1 MLCTRDSCLANLIA
15 NDLQARAKNEYLIK
29 QVTNAKQPCDDD
41 DDAGNIHYFLRKVL
55 HFEIMSRR
63 RIVGVVL
70 LCGLSHITI
79 LSFSQRI
86 SLCLPFG
93 IVEMSEDLNE

>member
-15 NDLQARAKNEYLIK
+15 NDLQARVKNEYLTK
-29 QVTNAKQPCDDD
+29 QVTNAKQPCDD

-86 SLCLPFG
+86 SLCLLFT
-93 IVEMSEDLNE
+93 IWYC

>member
-15 NDLQARAKNEYLIK
+15 NDLQARAKNEYLTN
-29 QVTNAKQPCDDD
+29 QVTNAKQPCDD